1 MEIKTW
7 KLNRNSRV
15 RMLTAV
21 LVSVGS
27 ITVAA
32 IGQSVASQG
41 EWISLS
47 RSETGTPIRNSRL
60 NQHPRPASAPVSSA
74 GNPAMLT
81 GEIEPWP
88 APRQPRPLSAAPK
101 RLDGLVTSLNEAWQ
115 RL

>member
-1 MEIKTW
+1 MALKTW

-15 RMLTAV
+15 WMLTAV
-21 LVSVGS
+21 VVSVGS
-27 ITVAA
+27 ITIAA

-47 RSETGTPIRNSRL
+47 RSETDAPIRNSRL
-60 NQHPRPASAPVSSA
+60 NQQPRPVSAPVTCN
-74 GNPAMLT
+74 GDPARLT

-101 RLDGLVTSLNEAWQ
+101 RLDGLVTSLNDAWQ
-115 RL
+115 GL